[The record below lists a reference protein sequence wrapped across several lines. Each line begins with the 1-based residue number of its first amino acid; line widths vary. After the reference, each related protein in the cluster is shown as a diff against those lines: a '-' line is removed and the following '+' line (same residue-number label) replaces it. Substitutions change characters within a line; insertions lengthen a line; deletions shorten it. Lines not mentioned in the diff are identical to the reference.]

1 MVGIYDRTSK
11 QVDVSGNLVPVSQ
24 ISNIVGKLPLIGNV
38 LTGLDNSGIFATQFR
53 VTGLSDDMKT
63 SVNPASIAPG
73 LLRDLISPNWLGK
86 ESDRLFNEMS
96 DEASKANQDP
106 G

>member
-1 MVGIYDRTSK
+1 M
-11 QVDVSGNLVPVSQ
+11 
-24 ISNIVGKLPLIGNV
+24 
-38 LTGLDNSGIFATQFR
+38 
-53 VTGLSDDMKT
+53 TGLSDDMKT

-96 DEASKANQDP
+96 DEARKANQDP